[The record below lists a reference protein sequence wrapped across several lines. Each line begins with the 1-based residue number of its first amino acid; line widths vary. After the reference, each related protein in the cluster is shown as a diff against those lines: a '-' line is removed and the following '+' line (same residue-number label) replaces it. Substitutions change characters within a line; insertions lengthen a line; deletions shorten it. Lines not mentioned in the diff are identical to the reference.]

1 MPVREQRR
9 PPASPSIIIHKY
21 AYSEPSASP
30 RISDASLSS
39 PEDSMQG
46 SDLACHPEQLD
57 YPASILDSALF
68 STDYSMQGFDF
79 ACNPEQLNYPT
90 RPRTTDCS
98 M

>member
-9 PPASPSIIIHKY
+9 PPASFLIIIHEY
-21 AYSEPSASP
+21 VSSESSASP

-46 SDLACHPEQLD
+46 SNLACHPEQLD

-68 STDYSMQGFDF
+68 STDYSMQGSDL

-90 RPRTTDCS
+90 RPMTTDYS